1 MKKNDNKRRKFLAL
15 GLLAGAGALGGNALG
30 KALSK
35 NGEKV
40 KLITADGK
48 VVEVDAKHLPS
59 TSKKPLS
66 NADLQKWLDEEKGDG
81 KG

>member
-1 MKKNDNKRRKFLAL
+1 MDKKNKKRREFLAL
-15 GLLAGAGALGGNALG
+15 GLLAGAGAFAGNLIG
-30 KALSK
+30 KSLSSG
-35 NGEKV
+35 GEKI

-59 TSKKPLS
+59 TSDMPIS
-66 NADLQKWLDEEKGDG
+66 NEDLQQWLETEKSKN